1 MEVLCREYW
10 HANQEG
16 SGPLLAATISPIAP
30 PSYLNRLDAIYRETN
45 AASINR
51 DISYSLTKTANAAIQ
66 YPNPEINTWTEI
78 YSAYWYAIGAILAA
92 EQATIK
98 PDWTKVYEAW
108 KDFAN
113 TVIKGYS
120 SGVLEAW
127 TLPVLYTAGKHLR
140 TFAIKADANAKAS
153 GDDAAFNAGGL
164 QDDIAGDFG
173 RNEKL
178 EDAARVINRMFTLC
192 ISDRYV
198 VIEQTFPP
206 HLLHETLAESAT
218 SRAPLE
224 ESRKWGL
231 YYTTNLLFK
240 TYFKLNSIG
249 LSKNILRALSA
260 SRTDMPTLEAFP
272 RSHIV
277 TFKYYVGVIQFLEE
291 DYAQAEENLT
301 SAWHMCHR
309 SATRN
314 IELILTY
321 LIPTLLL
328 TRQQL
333 PSPRLLSPYPRLG
346 SLFAPL
352 TLAIRTGS
360 LSAFDTALAE
370 GEHEFVRRRMYLT
383 LERGRDICLRN
394 LLRKVYL
401 AGDLDEEGKRN
412 TRIYVRD
419 FAVAIRLGE
428 SGGRSGESIDVEMD
442 GAAAGNNDEV
452 ECLLANMIYKVLS
465 KSFSFTSSLTTHT
478 LTHTQIF

>member
-1 MEVLCREYW
+1 M
-10 HANQEG
+10 
-16 SGPLLAATISPIAP
+16 
-30 PSYLNRLDAIYRETN
+30 
-45 AASINR
+45 
-51 DISYSLTKTANAAIQ
+51 
-66 YPNPEINTWTEI
+66 
-78 YSAYWYAIGAILAA
+78 
-92 EQATIK
+92 
-98 PDWTKVYEAW
+98 
-108 KDFAN
+108 
-113 TVIKGYS
+113 
-120 SGVLEAW
+120 
-127 TLPVLYTAGKHLR
+127 
-140 TFAIKADANAKAS
+140 
-153 GDDAAFNAGGL
+153 
-164 QDDIAGDFG
+164 
-173 RNEKL
+173 
-178 EDAARVINRMFTLC
+178 
-192 ISDRYV
+192 
-198 VIEQTFPP
+198 
-206 HLLHETLAESAT
+206 

-260 SRTDMPTLEAFP
+260 SRTDMPVLEAFP

-352 TLAIRTGS
+352 TLAIRIGS

-370 GEHEFVRRRMYLT
+370 GEHEFVKRRIYLT

-412 TRIYVRD
+412 TRIYIKD
-419 FAVAIRLGE
+419 FTAAISLDE
-428 SGGRSGESIDVEMD
+428 SGGSGGSTDVEMD
-442 GAAAGNNDEV
+442 GCAGENIDEV
-452 ECLLANMIYKVLS
+452 ECLVANMIYKVGQSPIPTLAKAS
-465 KSFSFTSSLTTHT
+465 PLTSSTESNERLHLPRARHRRPLQERRLPRHRHLRAPLAPHNPPLFSSLPTFTTMPPRSNFQGPLLIKLTYRDSFAGTRHQGIPPPFPIAACRGIPST
-478 LTHTQIF
+478 FRQLLPRNRAKPGDLTHKNHESTPAHPS

>member
-1 MEVLCREYW
+1 MIGRRSIDTTYIR
-10 HANQEG
+10 G
-16 SGPLLAATISPIAP
+16 RLAKSP
-30 PSYLNRLDAIYRETN
+30 
-45 AASINR
+45 
-51 DISYSLTKTANAAIQ
+51 
-66 YPNPEINTWTEI
+66 
-78 YSAYWYAIGAILAA
+78 
-92 EQATIK
+92 
-98 PDWTKVYEAW
+98 
-108 KDFAN
+108 
-113 TVIKGYS
+113 
-120 SGVLEAW
+120 
-127 TLPVLYTAGKHLR
+127 
-140 TFAIKADANAKAS
+140 
-153 GDDAAFNAGGL
+153 
-164 QDDIAGDFG
+164 
-173 RNEKL
+173 
-178 EDAARVINRMFTLC
+178 
-192 ISDRYV
+192 
-198 VIEQTFPP
+198 
-206 HLLHETLAESAT
+206 T

-260 SRTDMPTLEAFP
+260 SRTDMPSLETFP

-352 TLAIRTGS
+352 TLAIRIGS

-370 GEHEFVRRRMYLT
+370 GEHEFVKRRIYLT

-412 TRIYVRD
+412 TSIYVKD
-419 FAVAIRLGE
+419 FAAAIRLGE
-428 SGGRSGESIDVEMD
+428 SGGSADGMDVDMDVSAGE
-442 GAAAGNNDEV
+442 NNDEV
-452 ECLLANMIYKVLS
+452 ECLVANMIYKVRSPFLLNAHA
-465 KSFSFTSSLTTHT
+465 LTP
-478 LTHTQIF
+478 